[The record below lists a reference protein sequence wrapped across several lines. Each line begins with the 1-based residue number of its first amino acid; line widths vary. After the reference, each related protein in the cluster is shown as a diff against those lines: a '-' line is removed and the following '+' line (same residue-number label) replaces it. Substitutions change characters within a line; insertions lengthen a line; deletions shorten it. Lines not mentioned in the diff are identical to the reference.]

1 MGAVV
6 GVDRPELAVLHHGF
20 QNTSIEQLGLLNDA
34 LDHLLVGGLELGLDE
49 ADHGD
54 IGLDL
59 DVFAQVQAV
68 RGGSKGFEANLSMLR
83 RLDSRLIAA
92 NAIRVAQIDV
102 QGSIDVS
109 LEAPGHVVE
118 AAVELD
124 LAPAHL
130 ANARDDLN
138 TLLNLIPGAVK
149 LVGGGIA
156 RRRNGL
162 VAEDKRV
169 EGDDFAV
176 GVEDVNG
183 ELSRDEARNGCDE
196 GKSLFLAQHGAH
208 LPSEN
213 SEGARVF
220 DVKEGKKK
228 KRGKGEEKK
237 VRSDPSDV
245 SPLDT
250 EFELDNSDDNNWIQ
264 PRNQPEAPRS
274 RNWRTLEWV

>member
-1 MGAVV
+1 MGPVI
-6 GVDRPELAVLHHGF
+6 GVDCPELAVLHHCL

-34 LDHLLVGGLELGLDE
+34 LDHLFVGGLELCLDK

-54 IGLDL
+54 VGLDL
-59 DVFAQVQAV
+59 DVFAKVQAV
-68 RGGSKGFEANLSMLR
+68 RGGSEGLEANLAMLR
-83 RLDSRLIAA
+83 RLDSRLVAA

-102 QGSIDVS
+102 QGSVDVR
-109 LEAPGHVVE
+109 LETPGHVVE

-130 ANARDDLN
+130 ANARDDLD
-138 TLLNLIPGAVK
+138 TLLDLIPSAVK

-213 SEGARVF
+213 SDEARVF
-220 DVKEGKKK
+220 DVVKEGE
-228 KRGKGEEKK
+228 KRGKGDEKKK